1 MVVFGFKKKTRYEMD
16 VKTFD
21 KLLSVADSLVVVL
34 FTDSLVLSCF

>member
-1 MVVFGFKKKTRYEMD
+1 MFTFWVKIKTRYEMG

-34 FTDSLVLSCF
+34 FTHSLV